1 MDVVSVGHLSMDRVK
16 VAGKDKNQL
25 GGGVVYSAM
34 ASKLFGRTG
43 IVSRVGVDFPPRF
56 LGRLKKAGID
66 IGGVKRVK
74 GKSTSF
80 SIEYEKD
87 GTATYTDYSLNSG
100 VFIRP
105 QDIPPRYL
113 RARAFHIAPLAPTKQ
128 KRFVQFLRDN
138 FFGSI
143 SLNTHIAYF
152 SKYRKT
158 LFELPAIVDVFTLN
172 DQEAMRLTDTRS
184 LEHALN
190 VLKKVKHNLII
201 VTMGTYGSIA
211 IKDTEINFLPSLYQ
225 PEVVD
230 LTGCGDAFAGAFA
243 SIYTDTGDVL
253 KSANVAN
260 NVASLMATG
269 WNFSAIEKLGFR
281 STEAF
286 YEYVV
291 SRQRGLGKRQR
302 LIEHFF

>member
-1 MDVVSVGHLSMDRVK
+1 MDVVSVGHLSMDMVK
-16 VAGKDKNQL
+16 IKGKEKSQL

-43 IVSRVGVDFPPRF
+43 AVSRVGADFPPRF

-66 IGGVKRVK
+66 ISGIKRVR

-80 SIEYEKD
+80 SIEYEED
-87 GTATYTDYSLNSG
+87 GTANYTGYALNTG
-100 VFIRP
+100 IFIRP
-105 QDIPPRYL
+105 EDIPTRYL
-113 RARAFHIAPLAPTKQ
+113 RAKAFHIAPLAPTKQ
-128 KRFVQFLRDN
+128 KRFVEFLRDN
-138 FFGSI
+138 FFGLV

-152 SKYRKT
+152 TKYKKT
-158 LFELPAIVDVFTLN
+158 LFELPAMVDIFTLN

-211 IKDTEINFLPSLYQ
+211 IEGGEINFLPSLYQ
-225 PEVVD
+225 PKVVD

-243 SIYTDTGDVL
+243 IVYTKTGDVL

-260 NVASLMATG
+260 NVASLTATG
-269 WNFSAIEKLGFR
+269 WNFSAIENLSFK
-281 STEAF
+281 SIEAF

-291 SRQRGLGKRQR
+291 SRQRGLGKKQR
-302 LIEHFF
+302 LIEQFF